1 MGSLYDLPH
10 KAETLGNPGRS
21 RPGLWD
27 ATSWVVYL
35 WVLSARAESKDWF
48 TVRKQFFVHNMSPL
62 LPFLALLQRWP
73 LTTDSPLSVPQN
85 TIRVDL
91 PSLGKVIGMACR
103 SSWSSRKNAQ
113 ECFTLQSTYLGKPWH
128 GKKCLGETFKSWPPV
143 QLHLVHPSPGRML
156 YLGCN
161 SPSALTVLVWPSY
174 KKLQFLLDTW
184 TYGKWTGNK
193 LSVTVNISI

>member
-128 GKKCLGETFKSWPPV
+128 GKKCLGETFKSW
-143 QLHLVHPSPGRML
+143 HLSSCIWSTPHLGECCTWAATVPQPSQCWCDQVTRS
-156 YLGCN
+156 CN
-161 SPSALTVLVWPSY
+161 FFLTH
-174 KKLQFLLDTW
+174 
-184 TYGKWTGNK
+184 GHMGNEQEI
-193 LSVTVNISI
+193 NYQ